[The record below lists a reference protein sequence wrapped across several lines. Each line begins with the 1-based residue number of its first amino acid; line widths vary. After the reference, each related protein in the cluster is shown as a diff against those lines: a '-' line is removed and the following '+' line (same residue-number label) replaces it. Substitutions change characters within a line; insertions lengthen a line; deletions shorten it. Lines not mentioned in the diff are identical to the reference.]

1 MAGIIKKVPN
11 TIHGVQ
17 GDGMKERKK
26 GHLKGPAYGCL
37 LLLACIS
44 AFGCA
49 GPFVVTEYE
58 DGMEIGQET
67 VVYDDYG
74 HPEIT
79 SETGYVADPYAESYS
94 IEKED
99 FRRHGAGVVPD

>member
-1 MAGIIKKVPN
+1 
-11 TIHGVQ
+11 
-17 GDGMKERKK
+17 MKERKK